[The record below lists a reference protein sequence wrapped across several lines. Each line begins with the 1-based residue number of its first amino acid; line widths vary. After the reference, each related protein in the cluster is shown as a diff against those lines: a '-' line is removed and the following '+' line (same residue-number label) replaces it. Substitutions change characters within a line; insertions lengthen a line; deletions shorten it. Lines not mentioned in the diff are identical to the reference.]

1 MPPPVIDQSRSSPG
15 SLATRPLAGPVTL
28 RHHKPI
34 EPKFTLLD
42 FTKQTMRTPASIGA
56 IAPSSRSVAKS
67 VVALANLNKAKTV
80 VELGSG
86 TGVFT
91 EQIIDNLGVD
101 TTFFA
106 LELNQVFVQAT
117 KTRCPQVQV
126 YHDTAQSIRQ
136 YLNKHDVDQCD
147 CIVSSLPWTMF
158 EPIDQDI
165 LLEMLSSVLAPGG
178 CFVSIVYLG
187 AKTRRRGRHFIRS
200 LPKHFHTVYKTKTV
214 WRNIPPT
221 QIYRCGN

>member
-1 MPPPVIDQSRSSPG
+1 MPPPVIDQSPSSPG

-42 FTKQTMRTPASIGA
+42 FAKQTMRTPASIGA

-91 EQIIDNLGVD
+91 EQIINNLAVD
-101 TTFFA
+101 STFFA

-117 KTRCPQVQV
+117 KSRCPQAQV
-126 YHDTAQSIRQ
+126 YHDTAQSIRK

-158 EPIDQDI
+158 EPFDQDI

-187 AKTRRRGRHFIRS
+187 AKTRRRGRHFISS

>member
-1 MPPPVIDQSRSSPG
+1 MPPPVIDHSQSAPG
-15 SLATRPLAGPVTL
+15 SLATRSLPGQTTCRQPASIT
-28 RHHKPI
+28 R
-34 EPKFTLLD
+34 KFSLLD
-42 FTKQTMRTPASIGA
+42 FTRQTLKTPASIGA
-56 IAPSSRSVAKS
+56 IAPSSKYVAKS
-67 VVALANLNKAKTV
+67 VVSLANLDQARTV
-80 VELGSG
+80 VELGPG

-91 EQIIDNLGVD
+91 EQIVSMLGRD

-117 KTRCPQVQV
+117 KKRCPQAQV
-126 YHDTAQSIRQ
+126 YHDTAQSIEQ

-147 CIVSSLPWTMF
+147 CIVSSLPWTIF
-158 EPIDQDI
+158 DPVEQDR

-187 AKTRRRGRHFIRS
+187 AKTRRRGRHFISS
-200 LPKHFHTVYKTKTV
+200 LPRHFNTVYKTKTV
-214 WRNIPPT
+214 WQNLPPT